1 MSGDLLDGAT
11 PTLPGLPIELI
22 LTILE
27 HALQAASGKPYANFQ
42 KFSLICRVFMVLS
55 SLPIEFPFHLL
66 GLQSWRPVAQ
76 HLLFRAVRLYAAERV
91 PQFLYATAPDSLVPS
106 TRRLGHW
113 VHSLEYHTG
122 TPESKALFPYV
133 LRHCPNLHELKL
145 TIMGTLDV
153 RLMVSPPPSK
163 ISLPGVPAPISYA
176 DIPLPCPVVYQM
188 STANP
193 SFGGPSITVR
203 PFLYMWRGIRHLVVH
218 ATALGYIPYSIQAQI
233 NPDWDIP
240 EELKLYELQIFT
252 ADWDQYQGRVLHK
265 ILQHSVGTL
274 RILDLVCSDLP
285 PNVSDL
291 LALHGPHL
299 RSLRLPQLRQNEVL
313 PDIVKCIALE
323 EIVFRSYP
331 PKAIREAM
339 LLNTL
344 VHVSFITLS
353 SQASYTVRP
362 MIRILR
368 EMPKLEVVTWVY
380 RGKDRQRTE
389 PNLQQ
394 LHDLGAERKI
404 RIRTH
409 TASTPSVRIFRSKVR
424 CYAYEMKNDLTECT
438 LSSSRS
444 IKSL

>member
-1 MSGDLLDGAT
+1 MS
-11 PTLPGLPIELI
+11 
-22 LTILE
+22 
-27 HALQAASGKPYANFQ
+27 
-42 KFSLICRVFMVLS
+42 FSLAR
-55 SLPIEFPFHLL
+55 
-66 GLQSWRPVAQ
+66 LQSWRPVAQ

-91 PQFLYATAPDSLVPS
+91 PQFLYVTAPDSLVPS

-113 VHSLEYHTG
+113 VYSLEYHMG

-145 TIMGTLDV
+145 TIMGTVDV
-153 RLMVSPPPSK
+153 RLMVSPPPSN

-176 DIPLPCPVVYQM
+176 DIPLPCPAVYQM
-188 STANP
+188 STASP
-193 SFGGPSITVR
+193 SFGGQRITVQ
-203 PFLYMWRGIRHLVVH
+203 PFLSVWRGIRHLVVH
-218 ATALGYIPYSIQAQI
+218 ATALGYTHGSTQAQI
-233 NPDWDIP
+233 EPDWDIP
-240 EELKLYELQIFT
+240 EELKLYEFQILT
-252 ADWDQYQGRVLHK
+252 ADWDQYQARVLFK

-274 RILDLVCSDLP
+274 RILDLVCTNLP
-285 PNVSDL
+285 PNVSEL

-313 PDIVKCIALE
+313 PEIARCCFLQ

-331 PKAIREAM
+331 PKAIREA
-339 LLNTL
+339 LPLKTL

-353 SQASYTVRP
+353 SQAAYTVRP

-368 EMPKLEVVTWVY
+368 DMPKLEVVTWVY
-380 RGKDRQRTE
+380 RGHDRQRTE

-409 TASTPSVRIFRSKVR
+409 TVSTPSVRIFQFKVR
-424 CYAYEMKNDLTECT
+424 CCAYEMKNDLTDVHFPPAV
-438 LSSSRS
+438 R
-444 IKSL
+444 